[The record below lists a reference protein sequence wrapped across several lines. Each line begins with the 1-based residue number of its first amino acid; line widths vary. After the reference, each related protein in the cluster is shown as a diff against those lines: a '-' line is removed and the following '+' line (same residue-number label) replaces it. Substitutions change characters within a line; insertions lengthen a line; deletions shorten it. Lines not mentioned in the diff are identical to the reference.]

1 MVIIKG
7 KFERFKP
14 LTVKTNLIFSTK
26 DEIDPLVLEQV
37 AGTEGFISFSGDT
50 LKKSVEDAMKDRSI
64 GVNMDGKSPSQ
75 VLRGVL
81 WQIAEQQEEGSG
93 DFFYNDEMRKIID
106 HYRKKYLS

>member
-26 DEIDPLVLEQV
+26 DEIDPVVLEQLE
-37 AGTEGFISFSGDT
+37 GTEGFITFSGDK
-50 LKKSVEDAMKDRSI
+50 LKKSVEDAMKDRKI
-64 GVNMDGKSPSQ
+64 GISMEGKSPSQ